1 MDSLHVQNAIIEIWN
16 IIARTNKYIDE
27 TEPWTLAKNE
37 ETEKLQSV
45 MYHLVENLR
54 KIAILIRPFMEETS
68 TKILTQ
74 LGINT
79 KELSTWDSLYQYN
92 TLPEGVK
99 VIEKGEPLFI
109 RLDMNEEVEYIKEGM
124 KRKS

>member
-1 MDSLHVQNAIIEIWN
+1 MDNIHIQNAIMEIWN
-16 IIARTNKYIDE
+16 IVARTNKYIDE
-27 TEPWTLAKNE
+27 TAPWVLAKNE

-54 KIAILIRPFMEETS
+54 KVAILIKPFMNETS
-68 TKILTQ
+68 IKIFKQ
-74 LGINT
+74 LGINV
-79 KELSTWDSLYQYN
+79 KELLTWESLYQYN

-124 KRKS
+124 KRKL